1 MSSTEKIDKRAQIL
15 SVAEQLF
22 ADQGFDGTSV
32 RDIAQAANVN
42 LAMISYYFGSKE
54 KLLVAL
60 IEDRAGY
67 TLGILEELN
76 RDQSLT
82 PWGKIDRLI
91 DFYVDK
97 ILNNYRFHCI
107 MTQHNN
113 RTRSQEIKDLIINIK
128 LRNMEQVKK
137 VITDGQRKGLFR
149 KVDIEFTIAT
159 IMGTLTQV
167 TSSRPF
173 YCKLFRIDESDEAG
187 FRKKISPRLRAHLKQ
202 VMHGHLDIKNEE

>member
-187 FRKKISPRLRAHLKQ
+187 FRKKISPRLRTHLKQ